1 MPDTRFAAA
10 LVTLAVAAGLAAT
23 TAASPAP
30 AAAAAPP
37 PELARMARSLPPLP
51 RTAGGVELPLAAEQT
66 RQPFAWTPIRPG
78 VTVAAGD
85 QGLAVGFTVVTGA
98 PAGAALVVPP
108 GTLAGIDSLRLRA
121 RADRNAQLVVSLM
134 EAGGAAFALPSV
146 PLRAGGGREHR
157 LDLAD
162 ARYLEGQST
171 VPEPDRFDPAQVVMI
186 TLLDLS
192 GFMGSA
198 TPRVEWVIEGLEG
211 LAP

>member
-1 MPDTRFAAA
+1 
-10 LVTLAVAAGLAAT
+10 
-23 TAASPAP
+23 
-30 AAAAAPP
+30 
-37 PELARMARSLPPLP
+37 MA
-51 RTAGGVELPLAAEQT
+51 LPLAAGEQT
-66 RQPFAWTPIRPG
+66 DTPFAWSPIRPG
-78 VTVAAGD
+78 VTVAGRD
-85 QGLAVGFTVVTGA
+85 GTLAVGFTVVTGA
-98 PAGAALVVPP
+98 PAGAALIVPP
-108 GTLAGIDSLRLRA
+108 GTLAGVGSLRLRA

-134 EAGGAAFALPSV
+134 EAGGAAFALPAV

-198 TPRVEWVIEGLEG
+198 TPEVEWVIETLEG
-211 LAP
+211 VAP